1 MKTTSSLDPNEIMQ
15 RIRNALD
22 ANGCDYEQR
31 EKYLLL
37 CEQKEFDD
45 EAIQFEMEV
54 CRLPR
59 LALHGVRFKR
69 ITGSATQYK
78 DIASKLSNDLKV

>member
-1 MKTTSSLDPNEIMQ
+1 MKTTSTLEPTEIMK

-31 EKYLLL
+31 EKYMLL
-37 CEQKEFDD
+37 CERREDD
-45 EAIQFEMEV
+45 DSVQFEMEV
-54 CRLPR
+54 LRLPR

-69 ITGSATQYK
+69 ITGASVQYK
-78 DIASKLSNDLKV
+78 NIASKLTNDLKV